1 MVYIWFVTE
10 INIGCFRR
18 GPQNHGI
25 TSRSSC

>member
-1 MVYIWFVTE
+1 MYIWFVTE

-25 TSRSSC
+25 TSISSC